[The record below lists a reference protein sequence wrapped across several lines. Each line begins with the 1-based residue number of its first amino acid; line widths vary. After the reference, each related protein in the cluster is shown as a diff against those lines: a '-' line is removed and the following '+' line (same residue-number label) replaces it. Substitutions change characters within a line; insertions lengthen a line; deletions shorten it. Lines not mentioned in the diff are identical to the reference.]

1 MMLLSLLLA
10 KWMNDLVSATTFA
23 LAITIR
29 ILRTK
34 MTWQPSFPYL
44 QYILEILSREE
55 QRSIIFSADQE
66 WE

>member
-23 LAITIR
+23 LAITSIR

-55 QRSIIFSADQE
+55 QEPIIFPADQE
-66 WE
+66 